1 METHWR
7 VAGAIAAIMPGMSE
21 SKRSAVAT
29 ATAIEETRSF
39 AIEAARLATEFRCED
54 VAVIDLRGL
63 SSVADYFVLGT
74 GTSDRQMHAVLGHLE
89 ELAKRQGRRPYN
101 VSNPREASWILVDYV
116 DVMVH
121 LFDASHRTYY
131 DLDGLWGDA
140 PRVEWKK
147 GA

>member
-1 METHWR
+1 M
-7 VAGAIAAIMPGMSE
+7 AGMSE
-21 SKRSAVAT
+21 LKHSAAKSAT
-29 ATAIEETRSF
+29 AADEARGF
-39 AIEAARLATEFRCED
+39 AIEAARLATEYRCAD
-54 VAVIDLRGL
+54 VVVIDLRGL

-89 ELAKRQGRRPYN
+89 DLAKSQGRRPYN

-116 DVMVH
+116 DVMIH
-121 LFDASHRTYY
+121 LFDASHRSYY

-147 GA
+147 RA